1 MTTAISVTG
10 LCKRFRENVALDN
23 LSLEF
28 PAGTISALVGPDGAG
43 KTTLLRIMAGILD
56 YDAGQIQMFGEDYRK
71 GFETKKAAIGY
82 MPQRFGL
89 YEDLTV
95 QENIDFFAD
104 LFGVRGDERRE
115 RVKRLLAFSRMDPF
129 SKRLAGQLSGGM
141 KQKLGLACALIH
153 NPRVLLLD
161 EPTNGVDPVSRR
173 EFWKLLYELNRSGST
188 VVISSPYMDEA
199 ERAGHFALMS
209 KGRLIAHGIPADE
222 RRDFQFAVY
231 TLPTETARVL
241 REQLAKRSEFRSV
254 NLFGN
259 SVHIV
264 TDKSFSQENVKT
276 VLESERLESASLQ
289 QIVPTFEDI
298 YIALSAG

>member
-1 MTTAISVTG
+1 MTTAVSLAV
-10 LCKRFRENVALDN
+10 LCKRFRKNTALDN

-28 PAGTISALVGPDGAG
+28 PAGAITALVGPDGAG

-56 YDAGQIQMFGEDYRK
+56 YDSGQIKMFDEDYRK
-71 GFETKKAAIGY
+71 GFEAKKAAIGY

-104 LFGVRGDERRE
+104 LFGVRGNEREQRI
-115 RVKRLLAFSRMDPF
+115 KRLLSFSRMDPF
-129 SKRLAGQLSGGM
+129 TGRLAGQLSGGM

-153 NPRVLLLD
+153 NPRILLLD

-173 EFWKLLYELNRSGST
+173 EFWKLLYDLNRAGTT

-209 KGRLIAHGIPADE
+209 KGRLIACGVPADE
-222 RRDFQFAVY
+222 RRKFRYSVY
-231 TLPTETARVL
+231 ALPTDRARDVKERL
-241 REQLAKRSEFRSV
+241 CRRNEFRSV

-264 TDKSFSQENVKT
+264 TEQNVAEDSVKAL
-276 VLESERLESASLQ
+276 LESERLPSAQLQ